1 MEIFL
6 NYAIII
12 FSIAV
17 FIVLALGVL
26 AMARGDNFNKNW
38 SQKLMRMRVLFQAIA
53 ILLIVLI
60 FGFLSSE
67 FNEKNLFNFTYI
79 NTSIYNYLN
88 VVNLKFWFV

>member
-6 NYAIII
+6 NYLIII

-17 FIVLALGVL
+17 FIVLVLGVL

-60 FGFLSSE
+60 FGFLSS
-67 FNEKNLFNFTYI
+67 
-79 NTSIYNYLN
+79 
-88 VVNLKFWFV
+88 

>member
-6 NYAIII
+6 NYLIII

-60 FGFLSSE
+60 FGFLSS
-67 FNEKNLFNFTYI
+67 
-79 NTSIYNYLN
+79 
-88 VVNLKFWFV
+88 

>member
-6 NYAIII
+6 NYLIII

-60 FGFLSSE
+60 FGLLRS
-67 FNEKNLFNFTYI
+67 
-79 NTSIYNYLN
+79 
-88 VVNLKFWFV
+88 

>member
-1 MEIFL
+1 MNFIL
-6 NYAIII
+6 NFGVVF

-53 ILLIVLI
+53 VLFIVII
-60 FGFLSSE
+60 FGLI
-67 FNEKNLFNFTYI
+67 KN
-79 NTSIYNYLN
+79 
-88 VVNLKFWFV
+88 

>member
-53 ILLIVLI
+53 ILLIVINFWIFEFLI
-60 FGFLSSE
+60 LI
-67 FNEKNLFNFTYI
+67 K
-79 NTSIYNYLN
+79 
-88 VVNLKFWFV
+88 KFI